1 MNQMDIGLTEAMKN
15 IVPKGLSA
23 DINSAFS
30 GYVTEKL
37 YMLLQLY
44 LQNKGWNSIELL
56 KIFSE
61 MKDSS
66 VLPSASYLQLVLL
79 CCHII
84 FTFLCIVLFF

>member
-1 MNQMDIGLTEAMKN
+1 MDIGLTEAMKN
-15 IVPKGLSA
+15 IVPKGLPA

-66 VLPSASYLQLVLL
+66 VLPSASYLQYV
-79 CCHII
+79 
-84 FTFLCIVLFF
+84 FF

>member
-1 MNQMDIGLTEAMKN
+1 MHILFFSMNQMDIGLAEAMKN
-15 IVPKGLSA
+15 IVTKGLPA

-66 VLPSASYLQLVLL
+66 VLPSASYLQ
-79 CCHII
+79 
-84 FTFLCIVLFF
+84 